1 MKEKIGNYQITSVLS
16 SGGMATIYL
25 GRHSELGRQVVIKQL
40 HPHLASDQGFVKRF
54 EREAKLLGRLH
65 HENIVDV
72 TDYFELEGS
81 YYIILEYI
89 DGCSLKELLDQQHKL
104 PFLLAVYVVGQI
116 AQGLWHA
123 HQNQIIHRDIK
134 PANIMLTKGGSVK
147 ITDFGLAY
155 AQEALGI
162 TDPGTFVGTPA
173 YLAPEQIK
181 GQSADAQSD
190 IYALGV
196 MFYEMLS
203 GGNPFAGQTHSET
216 IDRTLRLIPKS
227 LARQDSELP
236 LGVDAVIQKLLD
248 KNPRHRYSDGGKLIT
263 GLTPYQMGSPEAL
276 SRYISAPQ
284 SYIPRQEDL
293 TLIKKIARA
302 ERQTYALR
310 QTLLIV
316 ALAAIIILLG
326 SWSYRAVTG
335 YLASHKADSAGIISD
350 TLNTLPP
357 DTVSLVP
364 VLQTV
369 SILGTQGAMVKI
381 NGRDYGIIP
390 LTIKS
395 LDPGQYLLSVSKEG
409 FEDKPITIR
418 INPGQNLN
426 FTAEL
431 IPKNLDPGFLKI
443 SVKPWAEI
451 YLNGRYYERTPLD
464 NAIKLSPGK
473 YQLILRHPN
482 RREYLD
488 NLTIKPGD
496 TLSLDV
502 AMPEAFGHLRLT
514 VSPWA
519 VVYIDGLETG
529 TTPFGEPIKLSIG
542 EHELRLS
549 GPSGKEWKENLNI
562 EEDKTLDR
570 NIILQ

>member
-1 MKEKIGNYQITSVLS
+1 MKERIGNYQISSVLS

-25 GRHSELGRQVVIKQL
+25 GRHSELGRPVVIKQL
-40 HPHLASDQGFVKRF
+40 HPHLANDQGFVKRF

-116 AQGLWHA
+116 AHGLWHA

-134 PANIMLTKGGSVK
+134 PANIMLTKGGGVK

-216 IDRTLRLIPKS
+216 IDRTLRLVPKS

-236 LGVDAVIQKLLD
+236 LGVDSVIQKLLD
-248 KNPRHRYSDGGKLIT
+248 KNPKHRYGDAGKLLA

-276 SRYISAPQ
+276 SRYISAPL
-284 SYIPRQEDL
+284 SYVPRQEDL
-293 TLIKKIARA
+293 TLIKKMARA
-302 ERQTYALR
+302 ERRIFVVR
-310 QTLLIV
+310 QTLLV
-316 ALAAIIILLG
+316 ATLAALMVFSG
-326 SWSYRAVTG
+326 SWVYQNIRG
-335 YLASHKADSAGIISD
+335 YIASRKANANVPRPDP
-350 TLNTLPP
+350 LNLNPP
-357 DTVSLVP
+357 DTGRP
-364 VLQTV
+364 AIPQQTV
-369 SILGTQGAMVKI
+369 LVSGTEGAEVSI
-381 NGRDYGIIP
+381 NGRDYGRIP
-390 LTIKS
+390 LTVQN
-395 LDPGQYLLSVSKEG
+395 LDPGQHRVMITKDG
-409 FEDKPITIR
+409 FEAKQIDIR
-418 INPGQNLN
+418 LNPGQSLNLK
-426 FTAEL
+426 ADL
-431 IPKNLDPGFLKI
+431 APQHLDPGFLKL

-451 YLNGRYYERTPLD
+451 YINGRYYERTPLD
-464 NAIKLSPGK
+464 NPVKLAPGQ

-482 RREYLD
+482 RREYLSA
-488 NLTIKPGD
+488 LSIKPGD
-496 TLSLDV
+496 TLSLEV
-502 AMPEAFGHLRLT
+502 TMPEAFGHLRLT

-519 VVYIDGLETG
+519 VVFIDGEEMG
-529 TTPFGEPIKLSIG
+529 TTPMGAPLKLSIG
-542 EHELRLS
+542 EHELKLL
-549 GPSGKEWKENLNI
+549 GPSGKEWRENLNI

>member
-1 MKEKIGNYQITSVLS
+1 MKERIGNYQVSSVLS

-25 GRHSELGRQVVIKQL
+25 GRHAELGRQVVIKQL
-40 HPHLASDQGFVKRF
+40 HPHLANDQGFVKRF

-89 DGCSLKELLDQQHKL
+89 DGCSLKDLLAQQQKL
-104 PFLLAVYVVGQI
+104 PFLLSVYVVGQI

-134 PANIMLTKGGSVK
+134 PANVMLTRGGGVK

-173 YLAPEQIK
+173 YLAPEQLK
-181 GQSADAQSD
+181 GQPADAQSD

-203 GGNPFAGQTHSET
+203 GNNPFAGQTHSET
-216 IDRTLRLIPKS
+216 IDRTLRLVPKS

-236 LGVDAVIQKLLD
+236 LGVDSVIQKLLD
-248 KNPRHRYSDGGKLIT
+248 KNPKHRYGDAGKLLA

-276 SRYISAPQ
+276 SRYISAPL
-284 SYIPRQEDL
+284 SYVPRQEDL
-293 TLIKKIARA
+293 TLIKKMART
-302 ERQTYALR
+302 ERRVFVVR
-310 QTLLIV
+310 QTLFI
-316 ALAAIIILLG
+316 ATLAALMVFSSSWVYQNVKGYIASRKANG
-326 SWSYRAVTG
+326 SMPR
-335 YLASHKADSAGIISD
+335 ADSVNINI
-350 TLNTLPP
+350 P
-357 DTVSLVP
+357 DTGRP
-364 VLQTV
+364 AIQQQTV
-369 SILGTQGAMVKI
+369 LVSGTEGAEVAI
-381 NGRDYGIIP
+381 NGRDYGRIP
-390 LTIKS
+390 LTIQN
-395 LDPGQYLLSVSKEG
+395 LDPGQYRVTVTKEG
-409 FEDKPITIR
+409 FQTKQINLR
-418 INPGQNLN
+418 LNPGQNLN
-426 FTAEL
+426 LTANL
-431 IPKNLDPGFLKI
+431 IPQNNDPGFLKL

-464 NAIKLSPGK
+464 NPLKLSPGK

-488 NLTIKPGD
+488 TLAIGPGD

-502 AMPEAFGHLRLT
+502 FMPEAFGYLRLT

-519 VVYIDGLETG
+519 VVHIDGEEMG
-529 TTPFGEPIKLSIG
+529 TTPLGSPLKISIG
-542 EHELRLS
+542 EHELKLS
-549 GPSGKEWKENLNI
+549 GPAGKEWKENLNI
-562 EEDKTLDR
+562 EEEKTLDR
-570 NIILQ
+570 NIILK

>member
-1 MKEKIGNYQITSVLS
+1 MKERIGNYQISSVLS

-25 GRHSELGRQVVIKQL
+25 GRHAELGRQVVIKQL
-40 HPHLASDQGFVKRF
+40 HPHLANDQGFVKRF

-72 TDYFELEGS
+72 TDYFESDGS

-89 DGCSLKELLDQQHKL
+89 DGCSLKYLLDQQHKL

-134 PANIMLTKGGSVK
+134 PANVMLTKGGGVK

-181 GQSADAQSD
+181 GQPADAQSD

-203 GGNPFAGQTHSET
+203 GNNPFSGQTHSET
-216 IDRTLRLIPKS
+216 IDRTLRLVPKS

-236 LGVDAVIQKLLD
+236 LGVDSVIQKLLD
-248 KNPRHRYSDGGKLIT
+248 KNPRHRYGDAGKLLA

-276 SRYISAPQ
+276 SRYISAPL
-284 SYIPRQEDL
+284 SYVPRQEDL
-293 TLIKKIARA
+293 TLIKKMARA
-302 ERQTYALR
+302 ERRIFMVR
-310 QTLLIV
+310 QTLFIT
-316 ALAAIIILLG
+316 ALAALMIFSG
-326 SWSYRAVTG
+326 SWVYQNIMGYIASRKANDSVTRP
-335 YLASHKADSAGIISD
+335 D
-350 TLNTLPP
+350 TLNINPP
-357 DTVSLVP
+357 DTSRTAIP
-364 VLQTV
+364 QQTV
-369 SILGTQGAMVKI
+369 LVSGTEGAEVSI
-381 NGRDYGIIP
+381 NGRDYGRIP
-390 LTIKS
+390 LIVQN
-395 LDPGQYLLSVSKEG
+395 LDPGQHRVTITKEG
-409 FEDKPITIR
+409 FETKQ
-418 INPGQNLN
+418 INLRLNSGQDLNL
-426 FTAEL
+426 TA
-431 IPKNLDPGFLKI
+431 NLVPQNNDPGFLKL

-464 NAIKLSPGK
+464 NPIKLSPGK

-482 RREYLD
+482 RKEYLD
-488 NLTIKPGD
+488 TLTITPED
-496 TLSLDV
+496 TLSLAV
-502 AMPEAFGHLRLT
+502 FMPEAFGNLRLT

-519 VVYIDGLETG
+519 VVYIDGEEIG
-529 TTPFGEPIKLSIG
+529 TTPLGAPLKLSIG
-542 EHELRLS
+542 EHELKLS
-549 GPSGKEWKENLNI
+549 GPAGKEWKENLNI
-562 EEDKTLDR
+562 EEEKTLDR

>member
-1 MKEKIGNYQITSVLS
+1 MKERIGNYQISSVLS

-25 GRHSELGRQVVIKQL
+25 GRHAELGRPVVIKQL
-40 HPHLASDQGFVKRF
+40 HPHLANDQGFVKRF

-89 DGCSLKELLDQQHKL
+89 DGGSLKDLLDQQHKL

-116 AQGLWHA
+116 AQGLWYA

-134 PANIMLTKGGSVK
+134 PANIMLTKGGGVK

-155 AQEALGI
+155 AQESLGI

-181 GQSADAQSD
+181 GQPADAQSD

-216 IDRTLRLIPKS
+216 IDRALRLIPKS

-248 KNPRHRYSDGGKLIT
+248 KNPKHRYGDAGKFMA
-263 GLTPYQMGSPEAL
+263 GLAPYQMGSPEAL
-276 SRYISAPQ
+276 SRYISAPL
-284 SYIPRQEDL
+284 SYVPRQEDL
-293 TLIKKIARA
+293 TLIKKMARA
-302 ERQTYALR
+302 ERRIFVLR
-310 QTLLIV
+310 QTLFIA
-316 ALAAIIILLG
+316 ALAALIIFSG
-326 SWSYRAVTG
+326 SWVYQNVKG
-335 YLASHKADSAGIISD
+335 YIASRKANG
-350 TLNTLPP
+350 
-357 DTVSLVP
+357 SLVRP
-364 VLQTV
+364 DSLNLNPQDTGKTVIQQQTV
-369 SILGTQGAMVKI
+369 LVSGTEGAEVSI
-381 NGRDYGIIP
+381 NGRDYGRIP
-390 LTIKS
+390 LTLQN
-395 LDPGQYLLSVSKEG
+395 LDPGQHQITITKEG
-409 FEDKPITIR
+409 FEVKQINLR
-418 INPGQNLN
+418 LNPGQRLNL
-426 FTAEL
+426 TAVL
-431 IPKNLDPGFLKI
+431 IPQNLAPGFLKL

-464 NAIKLSPGK
+464 NPLKLSPGK

-482 RREYLD
+482 RREYFNALA
-488 NLTIKPGD
+488 IKPGD
-496 TLSLDV
+496 TLALDV
-502 AMPEAFGHLRLT
+502 SMPEAFGQLRLT

-519 VVYIDGLETG
+519 VVYIDGEEMG
-529 TTPFGEPIKLSIG
+529 ITPLGVPLKLSIG
-542 EHELRLS
+542 EHELKLL
-549 GPSGKEWKENLNI
+549 GPMGKEWKENLNI
-562 EEDKTLDR
+562 EEDKILDR